1 MRTPAQPPAPWN
13 GDHLRTRFFDALSL
27 MLPSGEAFVIQAV
40 ADWLEDER
48 HGRGAPEDLRV
59 QARQFVREEQSHQR
73 AHRLYNERL
82 SQQGLPARELEA
94 RIEAAVAELGTLG
107 LPTRLALAAAFE
119 HLTALLSVEVL
130 RGRVWLSVDAG
141 GREARLWRWH
151 CEEEVGHRH
160 VVRDLAAASRV
171 GFARRAGCLLL
182 ASLYLGF
189 DVVRLLTRLLRHDMQ
204 AGALRRFALAG
215 QACRLAAAAAP
226 GLLRMGLGWLGYLR
240 PASHPAA

>member
-1 MRTPAQPPAPWN
+1 MHTPTLPPAPWN

-48 HGRGAPEDLRV
+48 HGRRAGDTLRT
-59 QARQFVREEQSHQR
+59 QAQQFVREEQSHQR

-82 SQQGLPARELEA
+82 AQQGLPARELEA
-94 RIEAAVAELGTLG
+94 RIEAAVAELAPLG
-107 LPTRLALAAAFE
+107 LHTRLALAAAFE

-130 RGRVWLSVDAG
+130 KGRAWLSPGAD

-151 CEEEVGHRH
+151 CEEEIGHRH

-182 ASLYLGF
+182 ASLYLGL
-189 DVVRLLTRLLRHDMQ
+189 DVARLLTRLLRHDVQ

-215 QACRLAAAAAP
+215 QACRFAAATAP
-226 GLLRMGLGWLGYLR
+226 GLLRLGLGWLGYLR
-240 PASHPAA
+240 PTAR